1 MMSTEQP
8 VIICKGK
15 CRSCTVGERRVK
27 PLLTERSQG
36 GLLEVV
42 AFDLKEQR
50 GLRRA
55 RTALK

>member
-1 MMSTEQP
+1 M
-8 VIICKGK
+8 
-15 CRSCTVGERRVK
+15 K